1 MRHSVITPAYIF
13 RKMLDDILYSLCPTK
28 HMSVATLGPLL
39 SRIPFSAHE
48 PSGWIP
54 LYTMVTFR
62 PDISYAMAK
71 KKAQRQSRVVSSIG
85 WVGTTFFGI
94 TFLGITWVALSRRLR
109 SQGWAWDN
117 GGCQT
122 LLGRQIFFS
131 GNFWRVT
138 QMPGLWQGLEY
149 YRCYEPSNSPWS
161 ISILSHHGF
170 GRTGNRILRE
180 VINPLFERTSRYK

>member
-1 MRHSVITPAYIF
+1 MFIFSAILNKILDNIDSVEMRHSVTTPAYVV
-13 RKMLDDILYSLCPTK
+13 RKMFDDVLYSLCSTK

-71 KKAQRQSRVVSSIG
+71 KKAQRQSRVVTSIG
-85 WVGTTFFGI
+85 WVGTAFFGI

-109 SQGWAWDN
+109 SQG
-117 GGCQT
+117 
-122 LLGRQIFFS
+122 
-131 GNFWRVT
+131 
-138 QMPGLWQGLEY
+138 
-149 YRCYEPSNSPWS
+149 
-161 ISILSHHGF
+161 
-170 GRTGNRILRE
+170 
-180 VINPLFERTSRYK
+180 